1 MRYVYVLIHQYYIE
15 PRCKE
20 MKYIGAFSSFL
31 KVKKVIKKLRK
42 QVGFQD
48 YKKGFIIRKFISNSC
63 SINLR
68 SVSIKNGNFYSYK
81 KRHIF
86 YLEEDI
92 DLEVDVCDD
101 IKEFGYFSSKS
112 EAKKCFNKIKVSPNY
127 GERNTY

>member
-1 MRYVYVLIHQYYIE
+1 
-15 PRCKE
+15 

-48 YKKGFIIRKFISNSC
+48 YKKGFIIRKFIINSC

-68 SVSIKNGNFYSYK
+68 SVSIKNGSFYSYK

-112 EAKKCFNKIKVSPNY
+112 EAKKCFNKNKSKKKIMVREIPTNQIY
-127 GERNTY
+127 WDGGFFTDYL